1 MPKKKIS
8 EQNYDIIFKA
18 MTEQFGQK
26 ALNFYGIY
34 TAPILRVEP
43 TDLPVIDVNERRMDF
58 VFLLQ
63 DDTYLHLEF
72 QTTFSINDLK
82 RFKLYDTALYDKT
95 GRNIYT
101 YVIYGADITKADEHL
116 DHGSI
121 QYRAN
126 AIYMKDYDGDD
137 IFRRLSYKVYHQ
149 ETLDDDEQLQLVF
162 LPLMHSKKKRTELA
176 TDVVELANQ
185 VKDEKQRFQLIGTTV
200 GIADKFLED
209 SYVDKM
215 MEVFKM
221 TRIAQKVY
229 EDGIEEG
236 RQEGKEV
243 IQEAILSYLESR
255 FGLRSND
262 IQHKVKSIDEMDVLK
277 SLIAKLYKTESEKQ
291 VLQLIDQ
298 ALKND

>member
-1 MPKKKIS
+1 
-8 EQNYDIIFKA
+8 
-18 MTEQFGQK
+18 
-26 ALNFYGIY
+26 
-34 TAPILRVEP
+34 
-43 TDLPVIDVNERRMDF
+43 
-58 VFLLQ
+58 
-63 DDTYLHLEF
+63 
-72 QTTFSINDLK
+72 
-82 RFKLYDTALYDKT
+82 
-95 GRNIYT
+95 
-101 YVIYGADITKADEHL
+101 
-116 DHGSI
+116 
-121 QYRAN
+121 
-126 AIYMKDYDGDD
+126 
-137 IFRRLSYKVYHQ
+137 LSYKVYHQ

-185 VKDEKQRFQLIGTTV
+185 VKDEKLRFQLIGTTV
-200 GIADKFLED
+200 GIADKFLD
-209 SYVDKM
+209 GSYVDKM

-277 SLIAKLYKTESEKQ
+277 ALIAKLYKAESEKQ